1 MSRYTYNSNNPL
13 PPSFRTCPLC
23 NTEFQHGDGMDAF
36 ALLPDDDKNI
46 NKMLDDKDHECPA
59 VLVHTQCLENLKTQ
73 EYPHATS

>member
-1 MSRYTYNSNNPL
+1 MSRYTYNSAKPL

-36 ALLPDDDKNI
+36 TLLPDDDKNI

-59 VLVHTQCLENLKTQ
+59 LLAHTECIENHFRK
-73 EYPHATS
+73 ESFHATS